1 MTPLPIH
8 YAEVQRMYA
17 ATVARGLRLLA
28 VTAAEAGEGVSTIA
42 YALARRAAA
51 AGERT
56 LLVEFN
62 MFRPSLAA
70 RLGIQEKAAWQCD
83 ADSSFAAMTEF
94 PSIRLSLLPAPQGL
108 SSLDLIRFSDNRA
121 MSDLFAAWRA
131 RFDVIICDC
140 SAVNRTNKGNIAAS
154 SICEAGAAAILTVL
168 AGQTPA
174 RRVTEAVTSLAESGI
189 TVTGTILNKR
199 FDPSLYQELMREA
212 KRIEPLWPSIAQRIR
227 RFTEKN
233 RKVLS

>member
-17 ATVARGLRLLA
+17 ATVARGLRQLA

-62 MFRPSLAA
+62 MFRPSLAG
-70 RLGIQEKAAWQCD
+70 RLGIQEKPAWRCD
-83 ADSSFAAMTEF
+83 PDSSFAAMTEF

-108 SSLDLIRFSDNRA
+108 SSADLIRFSDSRA
-121 MSDLFAAWRA
+121 MTELFAAWRS

-140 SAVNRTNKGNIAAS
+140 SAINRANKGNIAAA
-154 SICEAGAAAILTVL
+154 SICGAGAAAILVVL

-174 RRVTEAVTSLAESGI
+174 RRVSDAVASLAEGGI
-189 TVTGTILNKR
+189 NVTGTILNKR

-212 KRIEPLWPSIAQRIR
+212 KRIEPFWPGFSKRIR

>member
-1 MTPLPIH
+1 
-8 YAEVQRMYA
+8 
-17 ATVARGLRLLA
+17 
-28 VTAAEAGEGVSTIA
+28 
-42 YALARRAAA
+42 
-51 AGERT
+51 

-62 MFRPSLAA
+62 TFRPSLAT
-70 RLGIQEKAAWQCD
+70 RLGLAAREPWLCD
-83 ADSSFAAMTEF
+83 PEASFAAMTDF
-94 PSIRLSLLPAPQGL
+94 PSIRLSLLPAPEGL
-108 SSLDLIRFSDNRA
+108 SSTDLIRFSDKRA
-121 MSDLFAAWRA
+121 VADLFAAWRA

-140 SAVNRTNKGNIAAS
+140 SAVNRTNRGNIAAS
-154 SICEAGAAAILTVL
+154 AICEAGAAAILTVL

-189 TVTGTILNKR
+189 AVTGTILNKR

-212 KRIEPLWPSIAQRIR
+212 KRIEPLWPNISKRIR

>member
-1 MTPLPIH
+1 
-8 YAEVQRMYA
+8 MYA

-28 VTAAEAGEGVSTIA
+28 VTASEAGEGVSTIA

-56 LLVEFN
+56 LLVEFTCSAVAGS
-62 MFRPSLAA
+62 PP
-70 RLGIQEKAAWQCD
+70 GIQEKPAWQCD
-83 ADSSFAAMTEF
+83 AESSFAAMTEF

-121 MSDLFAAWRA
+121 MSELFAAWRT
-131 RFDVIICDC
+131 RFDVIVCDC

-174 RRVTEAVTSLAESGI
+174 RRVT
-189 TVTGTILNKR
+189 
-199 FDPSLYQELMREA
+199 
-212 KRIEPLWPSIAQRIR
+212 R
-227 RFTEKN
+227 R
-233 RKVLS
+233 